1 MRKTQL
7 LLATTLLASSL
18 QASAITVST
27 TPFDLNASLFPMTT
41 QGQNGIY
48 LQWRAGGT
56 GIMDGSAT
64 YTNLTRIDDYV
75 WGTPDYRW
83 NLPAIGLHS
92 GNVIQAHPTANTQIG
107 LEADPVIR
115 ILLNGNIG
123 NLKVSGSTGTSGS
136 GDYDFY
142 IYKGANGFGSPLWS
156 GGAGSSFDLTFAF
169 NDGDEL
175 FLATNAR
182 SADYSDWADWL
193 NVKLTGVNLNNNG
206 GGNNVP
212 EPGSL
217 ALLGGA
223 LALLAGMR
231 RRSS

>member
-7 LLATTLLASSL
+7 LLAATLLASSL

-41 QGQNGIY
+41 QGQNGIN

-56 GIMDGSAT
+56 GITDGSAT
-64 YTNLTRIDDYV
+64 YTDLTRIDDYT
-75 WGTPDYRW
+75 WGSPGMPW
-83 NLPAIGLHS
+83 NLPAIALWQ
-92 GNVIQAHPTANTQIG
+92 NNAIFAHPTSTRNVG

-115 ILLNGNIG
+115 ILLGGSGG
-123 NLKVSGSTGTSGS
+123 NLKITGSTGMSGS
-136 GDYDFY
+136 QDYDYY
-142 IYKGANGFGSPLWS
+142 IYKGANGFASPLWS
-156 GGAGSSFDLTFAF
+156 GGADSSFDLTFAF
-169 NDGDEL
+169 SDGDEL

-182 SADYSDWADWL
+182 SGDTDDWATWL
-193 NVKLTGVNLNNNG
+193 NVKLTGVSLNNNG
-206 GGNNVP
+206 GGTTVP